1 MLSCNV
7 CVRVCVCERER
18 ERFLFWLVRCKEE
31 NYDNQRFWCFN
42 SVIRSPIAKSFL
54 IRKTYARVCACAVV
68 FWPVCICVL
77 NRSKRHVRDVL
88 PRPASQTTD
97 NLWPWSTSDATN
109 FKDFKYNQL
118 TDWLRSLQINFER
131 TVSSNYHTPLSPT
144 QVPLVSPV
152 TPPSFCVGPV
162 PSCGEEQY
170 RLLVVKRV
178 EGNNYVYQMF
188 KSRSVFIGPLSAD
201 TIWNVSEWPDDRPS
215 ATPRVKKIKIFI

>member
-1 MLSCNV
+1 MCV
-7 CVRVCVCERER
+7 CESVCVCEWESER
-18 ERFLFWLVRCKEE
+18 ERCLFWLVRCKEE

-54 IRKTYARVCACAVV
+54 IRKNFARVCACTVV

-118 TDWLRSLQINFER
+118 TDWLQSLQINFER

-152 TPPSFCVGPV
+152 TPPYFCVGPV

-188 KSRSVFIGPLSAD
+188 KSRSVFIGPTIGRHHLKRVRVARWSAQCQ
-201 TIWNVSEWPDDRPS
+201 S
-215 ATPRVKKIKIFI
+215 

>member
-1 MLSCNV
+1 MKPQGVWINLELETNAIMQ
-7 CVRVCVCERER
+7 CVCA
-18 ERFLFWLVRCKEE
+18 WCKEE

-109 FKDFKYNQL
+109 FKDFKYNQV

-170 RLLVVKRV
+170 RLLVARQCYWCCDSKCNPTLPYPTYPTQL
-178 EGNNYVYQMF
+178 EQHMG
-188 KSRSVFIGPLSAD
+188 S
-201 TIWNVSEWPDDRPS
+201 
-215 ATPRVKKIKIFI
+215 